1 MCASQWQIDA
11 RRGATNV
18 KGQIV
23 TIRPG
28 DIDGAASGAGVLASA
43 YNFVLGGELNILI
56 GAIVGAL
63 SIAVLIQRF
72 VINRRA
78 MRNERDAD

>member
-1 MCASQWQIDA
+1 M
-11 RRGATNV
+11 
-18 KGQIV
+18 

-28 DIDGAASGAGVLASA
+28 DIDGAASGAGILASA
-43 YNFVLGGELNILI
+43 YNFIAGGQLNVLI

-72 VINRRA
+72 IINRRA
-78 MRNERDAD
+78 MRNEHDAD

>member
-1 MCASQWQIDA
+1 M
-11 RRGATNV
+11 
-18 KGQIV
+18 

-28 DIDGAASGAGVLASA
+28 DIDTAAAGGGGAAAAW
-43 YNFVLGGELNILI
+43 NFVIGGQLNILI

-72 VINRRA
+72 AINRRA